1 MSTRN
6 SLQPFLEEGIQS
18 SCQAR
23 TSQFSRLR
31 VDNHALDAAIEAG
44 NLLGLPVVVYLQV
57 IPTETSFEV

>member
-1 MSTRN
+1 
-6 SLQPFLEEGIQS
+6 
-18 SCQAR
+18 
-23 TSQFSRLR
+23 